1 MANLYA
7 IHAEQI
13 TLQVKDMQLVWEIRQ
28 HITKFEYL
36 RKLKWKCEILILRFK
51 KQKIK
56 LLITIIITL
65 FILLNLLYL
74 NTYIFI
80 KISILFEVINITNYK
95 YVAATS

>member
-1 MANLYA
+1 MANLCA
-7 IHAEQI
+7 IHARWI
-13 TLQVKDMQLVWEIRQ
+13 TLQIKDMQLVQEICQ
-28 HITKFEYL
+28 HITKFKYSE
-36 RKLKWKCEILILRFK
+36 KSKWKCEILILKFK

-80 KISILFEVINITNYK
+80 KISILFEVINIYWVVLL
-95 YVAATS
+95 Y

>member
-1 MANLYA
+1 MINLYA
-7 IHAEQI
+7 IHAGWI
-13 TLQVKDMQLVWEIRQ
+13 TLQVKDMQLVQEIHQ
-28 HITKFEYL
+28 HITKFKYL
-36 RKLKWKCEILILRFK
+36 RKSKWKCRILILRFK

-80 KISILFEVINITNYK
+80 KISILFEVINIYWVVLL
-95 YVAATS
+95 Y